1 MDNDHYF
8 YGSYWKAGINA
19 LDEESSTFF
28 GKSPKAKILG
38 FVDHIINSA
47 VEAGKEA

>member
-1 MDNDHYF
+1 MTTTF
-8 YGSYWKAGINA
+8 MGAGINA
-19 LDEESSTFF
+19 LHEESSTFF